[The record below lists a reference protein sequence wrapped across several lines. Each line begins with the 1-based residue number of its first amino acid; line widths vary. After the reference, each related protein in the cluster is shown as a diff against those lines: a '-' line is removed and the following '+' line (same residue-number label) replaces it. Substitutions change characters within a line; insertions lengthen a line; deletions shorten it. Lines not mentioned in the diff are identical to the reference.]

1 MVDHTKFIRD
11 GIEELQKQYVVR
23 DEAAL
28 TETLEGA
35 PDQVAG
41 RLWQVTKTG
50 VWLTVQQLTV
60 NGTELGAQEWRD
72 DLFLRYGL
80 DPRT

>member
-1 MVDHTKFIRD
+1 MASCVITGNLVTEIRVQEYFRMVDHTKFIRD

-50 VWLTVQQLTV
+50 VWLTV
-60 NGTELGAQEWRD
+60 
-72 DLFLRYGL
+72 
-80 DPRT
+80 